1 MDLNKPERINEA
13 AQTLLQKRFDKVEP
27 KFVKAVVEW
36 ITKFKT
42 TNGSI
47 IRTKANT
54 DRLSGFSTAVNRFL
68 LNAGYNAMLDGFLE
82 NFDAVSDA
90 QIEIH
95 GELNDIK
102 LTRSFINPFKSW
114 AVNNVISDMVG
125 QGLNEN
131 LINPLRSELFIA
143 VNQGSTLTDV
153 ITSIAGQLT
162 TTESRQG
169 VLKRIAL
176 QASRDALGQYDGIVN
191 EAVRKSYRLDAL
203 LYVGSLVK
211 DSRAQ
216 CERWVDYDKNGKIG
230 MILFE
235 DLEQEIEWAENNGTG
250 MIPNTTPEN
259 FCQNRGGFNCRH
271 ICYPIRRP
279 KEKESEPEAQ
289 KVPEVKLGF
298 DKKYDDIIN
307 SDDVTDEAKILIDKL
322 EKPKKIISSTKG
334 SYYDDTTRT
343 LAMRDNADEKRFN
356 NTFKHEY
363 GHHIDLLNK
372 HSLSKEFKQAYEDDL
387 KTLKKEYGKF
397 SEMIPKL
404 LKEWKD
410 EKGKVKLEY
419 YGASDILD
427 SLTNGRVFSDYYAP
441 GHGKNYYK
449 DKDYRHFENFA
460 NIFQAWSITDK
471 TSIKN
476 IEKYYPNLYKSFLD
490 IIKTL

>member
-162 TTESRQG
+162 TTEARQG

-279 KEKESEPEAQ
+279 K
-289 KVPEVKLGF
+289 
-298 DKKYDDIIN
+298 N
-307 SDDVTDEAKILIDKL
+307 T
-322 EKPKKIISSTKG
+322 TK
-334 SYYDDTTRT
+334 
-343 LAMRDNADEKRFN
+343 
-356 NTFKHEY
+356 
-363 GHHIDLLNK
+363 
-372 HSLSKEFKQAYEDDL
+372 
-387 KTLKKEYGKF
+387 
-397 SEMIPKL
+397 
-404 LKEWKD
+404 
-410 EKGKVKLEY
+410 
-419 YGASDILD
+419 
-427 SLTNGRVFSDYYAP
+427 
-441 GHGKNYYK
+441 
-449 DKDYRHFENFA
+449 
-460 NIFQAWSITDK
+460 
-471 TSIKN
+471 
-476 IEKYYPNLYKSFLD
+476 
-490 IIKTL
+490 

>member
-1 MDLNKPERINEA
+1 
-13 AQTLLQKRFDKVEP
+13 
-27 KFVKAVVEW
+27 VEW

-68 LNAGYNAMLDGFLE
+68 LNAGYNDMLDGFLE
-82 NFDAVSDA
+82 NFNAVSDA

-114 AVNNVISDMVG
+114 AVNNVISDMTG

-153 ITSIAGQLT
+153 ITSISGQLT
-162 TTESRQG
+162 TTETRQG

-191 EAVRKSYRLDAL
+191 EAVRKSYKLDAL

-216 CERWVDYDKNGKIG
+216 CERWVDYDKNGKVG
-230 MILFE
+230 MLLFE
-235 DLEQEIEWAENNGTG
+235 DLEQEIAWAENNGTG

-279 KEKESEPEAQ
+279 KEKEAEPEAPTQ
-289 KVPEVKLGF
+289 EITPEFVEAKNVKEAKVKTKEIFENAGIQVDKISFSSDLKLEDLNARNKQFNFLTTNYKLEGFSKPIQITNKSTTKSYGVVVTSLNNRTKTSYVSSANFGDKTDTKERIQTLKEEKELFSFKKLRNKSRVDEKNNKLATLTHEFAHFTTTTSKAAYGDKTANDFFKKLEVIRSDYNKELDKVADTDAFFDIFLGKYANSNLNEFLAEGFTEYTLSKSPSKYAIKIGKLF
-298 DKKYDDIIN
+298 DKFY
-307 SDDVTDEAKILIDKL
+307 
-322 EKPKKIISSTKG
+322 KK
-334 SYYDDTTRT
+334 
-343 LAMRDNADEKRFN
+343 
-356 NTFKHEY
+356 
-363 GHHIDLLNK
+363 
-372 HSLSKEFKQAYEDDL
+372 
-387 KTLKKEYGKF
+387 
-397 SEMIPKL
+397 
-404 LKEWKD
+404 
-410 EKGKVKLEY
+410 
-419 YGASDILD
+419 
-427 SLTNGRVFSDYYAP
+427 
-441 GHGKNYYK
+441 
-449 DKDYRHFENFA
+449 
-460 NIFQAWSITDK
+460 
-471 TSIKN
+471 
-476 IEKYYPNLYKSFLD
+476 
-490 IIKTL
+490 

>member
-13 AQTLLQKRFDKVEP
+13 AQALLQKRFDKVEP

-54 DRLSGFSTAVNRFL
+54 DRLSKFSTAVNRFL

-216 CERWVDYDKNGKIG
+216 CERWVDYDKHGKVG

-279 KEKESEPEAQ
+279 KEKEAEPEAQ

-298 DKKYDDIIN
+298 DKKFDEYVNSEDIN
-307 SDDVTDEAKILIDKL
+307 DEAKILIDRL
-322 EKPKKIISSTKG
+322 PKPKEIKLNNNASFYQNEIISLRKT
-334 SYYDDTTRT
+334 
-343 LAMRDNADEKRFN
+343 ADK
-356 NTFKHEY
+356 NTFIHEY
-363 GHHIDLLNK
+363 GHHIDKSNV
-372 HSLSKEFKQAYEDDL
+372 SLDKIFKNAYDDDL
-387 KTLKKEYGKF
+387 KYLKKEYGKID
-397 SEMIPKL
+397 EMIPKL
-404 LKEWKD
+404 LKEFRD
-410 EKGKVKLEY
+410 ENGRSKSEFN
-419 YGASDILD
+419 GASDILD
-427 SLTNGRVFSDYYAP
+427 SLTKGRVYDDYYGY
-441 GHGKNYYK
+441 GHGKSYYK
-449 DKDYRHFENFA
+449 NDLFRHKENFA
-460 NIFQAWSITDK
+460 NIFEAWSKTDK
-471 TSIKN
+471 TQ
-476 IEKYYPNLYKSFLD
+476 IEVIQKLYPNLYSSFLEL
-490 IIKTL
+490 IKKL